1 MANVNLNIE
10 SLAETQRVFFQK
22 AQELQ
27 ALTNLVDSTLAGT
40 EWQSPAAEKFRQE
53 WAQTYLPALRNVF
66 TGIDSFQRDLAKQL
80 EGYRT
85 HEGL

>member
-27 ALTNLVDSTLAGT
+27 ALTSLVDSTLAAT

-66 TGIDSFQRDLAKQL
+66 AGLDSFQGDIAKQL
-80 EGYRT
+80 ERYRMN
-85 HEGL
+85 EGL